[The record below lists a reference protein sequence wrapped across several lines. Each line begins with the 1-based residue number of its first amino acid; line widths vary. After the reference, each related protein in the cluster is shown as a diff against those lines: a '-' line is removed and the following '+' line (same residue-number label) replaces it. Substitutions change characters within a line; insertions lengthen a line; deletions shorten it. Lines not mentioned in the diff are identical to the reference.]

1 MRYTLMI
8 YGKDRDIYDQIT
20 ESNDKDEL
28 IAIANLLVEFVRC
41 GRIVDDQKEP
51 YDWLEIWDEEDDN
64 RANDIC
70 FH

>member
-8 YGKDRDIYDQIT
+8 YGKDRDIYDKIY
-20 ESNDKDEL
+20 SSDDKNEL

-41 GRIVDDQKEP
+41 GKIVDDKGEP

-64 RANDIC
+64 GINDII